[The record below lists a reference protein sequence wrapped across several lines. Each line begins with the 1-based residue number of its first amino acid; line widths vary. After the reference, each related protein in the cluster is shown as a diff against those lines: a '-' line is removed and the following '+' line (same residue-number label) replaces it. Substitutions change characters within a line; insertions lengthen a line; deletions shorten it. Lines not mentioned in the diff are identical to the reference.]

1 MSLQTQKIHLLSTLS
16 RKRNLILQ
24 LLLAVLLFSCDTE
37 NANDCLQTD
46 GDIITYEIEVPVF
59 TKIQM
64 EDDIRV
70 LLKQGAEQQVI
81 IETGEN
87 LVSDLNFEVSE
98 GTLVLQNNNSCNILR
113 EYGRTL
119 VTITSPNISF
129 IRQASSFDLKSEGVL
144 SFPTLTLFSNT
155 NPNSLDIDDPNKS
168 GNVYLNLAV
177 PLLRISANGSSNF
190 VISGRADQMNI
201 SFSDELPQFDGRDF
215 LVDNIQFT
223 HTSAAAMVFNPIN
236 SLKGTIRATGDV
248 IVVNEPPLVEVEVL
262 FTGQL
267 IFED

>member
-1 MSLQTQKIHLLSTLS
+1 MSLQKQKTHFLSTLS

-119 VTITSPNISF
+119 VTITSPNINF
-129 IRQASSFDLKSEGVL
+129 IRQASSFDIESEGVL
-144 SFPTLTLFSNT
+144 SYPALTLWSNT
-155 NPNSLDIDDPNKS
+155 SPNGVNIDDPNKS
-168 GNVYLNLAV
+168 GNVYLTLDV
-177 PLLRISANGSSNF
+177 PSLTISANGSSNF
-190 VISGRADQMNI
+190 KISGRADQMNI
-201 SFSDELPQFDGRDF
+201 NFSDEFPQFDGRDF
-215 LVDNIQFT
+215 LVDDIQFR

-236 SLKGTIRATGDV
+236 SLKGTIHATGDV